1 MFVINLFQQE
11 KSTVEMELSQYR
23 SQALRWRGTNALKNT
38 QYDAYYYNTVRV
50 GKYKLIKIKKC
61 LKKASLH
68 ILLYLFRLYVL
79 FVMV

>member
-1 MFVINLFQQE
+1 MYVINLFQQE

-23 SQALRWRGTNALKNT
+23 SQALWRGTNALKNT
-38 QYDAYYYNTVRV
+38 QYDAYYYDTVRV
-50 GKYKLIKIKKC
+50 GKYKLIKIMKF
-61 LKKASLH
+61 LKKVSLH